1 MGNLHGLIVH
11 GLLSLDLLVLATQI
25 IRVRVGI
32 GIVQSAADTSFA
44 LKLRDPPEWR
54 LICLFALHKL
64 WENQLKA
71 LKCADLLSVTPSQ

>member
-11 GLLSLDLLVLATQI
+11 GLLSLDLLVLATHL

-44 LKLRDPPEWR
+44 LKLRDPPE
-54 LICLFALHKL
+54 
-64 WENQLKA
+64 
-71 LKCADLLSVTPSQ
+71 